1 MKFLRFFSLIT
12 AFLLLTVSSPD
23 AIFAGETAVPAFSA
37 LSTIRTDT
45 QEAATSSGTPDSSK
59 LRVPA
64 EEGSSDPAAGKKAEL
79 IEAFKPLAPSV
90 AQQQCLVKKA
100 PDLIFPETLEVR
112 RHGSD
117 QFFPIPISW
126 EAAPAFDSEKCGTYT
141 FAPQLPQDYEAAGE
155 TTPPV
160 ITVTVC
166 RQETSVSGLSKKL
179 TKRSRSSLSD
189 TIKISPAYGR
199 RVQIQIQSGGKWI
212 TKKTYTL
219 AKDADASLKLQ
230 YPDTWWKLP
239 VSSWRLQI
247 PASAE
252 GEAYTSPTV
261 TVTARRHYQNPSKY
275 IQIKDSIS
283 LKHSGAYKL
292 CPGYM
297 GLKVRKVNDY
307 FHIGSKYWPRYTSLT
322 QSKVKAFQRKN
333 KLPATGI
340 VDRKTWIKMG
350 FSETSWS
357 RLGAYVSP
365 IQVNPSSTKKEHIE
379 AMIRTAKKYLGSD
392 YVVGASGKPSQ
403 GADCSGLVMQ
413 GLYAAG
419 VDPYPVSCV
428 RHSKAGYEYESRNLW
443 TNKKFKSIP
452 YTKKQRG
459 DLIFYKGRGGAIIH
473 VAIYLGNG
481 KVIESWPNKVVIW
494 PIKNSHR
501 SMVAGVKRVF
511 N

>member
-1 MKFLRFFSLIT
+1 
-12 AFLLLTVSSPD
+12 
-23 AIFAGETAVPAFSA
+23 
-37 LSTIRTDT
+37 
-45 QEAATSSGTPDSSK
+45 
-59 LRVPA
+59 
-64 EEGSSDPAAGKKAEL
+64 
-79 IEAFKPLAPSV
+79 
-90 AQQQCLVKKA
+90 
-100 PDLIFPETLEVR
+100 
-112 RHGSD
+112 
-117 QFFPIPISW
+117 
-126 EAAPAFDSEKCGTYT
+126 
-141 FAPQLPQDYEAAGE
+141 
-155 TTPPV
+155 
-160 ITVTVC
+160 
-166 RQETSVSGLSKKL
+166 
-179 TKRSRSSLSD
+179 
-189 TIKISPAYGR
+189 
-199 RVQIQIQSGGKWI
+199 
-212 TKKTYTL
+212 
-219 AKDADASLKLQ
+219 
-230 YPDTWWKLP
+230 
-239 VSSWRLQI
+239 
-247 PASAE
+247 
-252 GEAYTSPTV
+252 
-261 TVTARRHYQNPSKY
+261 
-275 IQIKDSIS
+275 
-283 LKHSGAYKL
+283 
-292 CPGYM
+292 
-297 GLKVRKVNDY
+297 
-307 FHIGSKYWPRYTSLT
+307 
-322 QSKVKAFQRKN
+322 
-333 KLPATGI
+333 
-340 VDRKTWIKMG
+340 MG

-357 RLGAYVSP
+357 RPGAYVSP